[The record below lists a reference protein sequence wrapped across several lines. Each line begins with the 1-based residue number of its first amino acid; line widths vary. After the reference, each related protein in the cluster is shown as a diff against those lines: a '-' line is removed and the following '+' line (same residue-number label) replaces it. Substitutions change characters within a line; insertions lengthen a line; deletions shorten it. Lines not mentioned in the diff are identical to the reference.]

1 MKAELNTSTRN
12 GLSGKIGGV
21 NNSTHNTHIE
31 ITDFF
36 NRSTNVLERLHKN
49 FDSNHYAPRAAS

>member
-1 MKAELNTSTRN
+1 MAYQA
-12 GLSGKIGGV
+12 IGGV

-49 FDSNHYAPRAAS
+49 FDSNHYAPRAASLHA

>member
-1 MKAELNTSTRN
+1 MAYQA
-12 GLSGKIGGV
+12 IGGV

-36 NRSTNVLERLHKN
+36 NRSTNVLERLAQKL
-49 FDSNHYAPRAAS
+49 